1 MAQEVRTA
9 PRVRRNGR
17 RLRSGGFGVL
27 LACLLLGG
35 AIAERALAQAKPGTT
50 KPGTTKP
57 APKTT
62 LSGIYTAAQAAQ
74 GEVTYYSL
82 CVSCHPKG
90 TYAGPSFKTN
100 WNNRPLWDLWDW
112 ISNKMPKNDPGSLE
126 PAQVVQVM
134 AYILQQNKMPAGS
147 TPLPP
152 NEKTLYGIKIQIK

>member
-1 MAQEVRTA
+1 MAQEIDPRT
-9 PRVRRNGR
+9 RRGR
-17 RLRSGGFGVL
+17 RPRSGGHGVVAVL
-27 LACLLLGG
+27 LASLVLIG
-35 AIAERALAQAKPGTT
+35 ALVERAVAQA

-62 LSGIYTAAQAAQ
+62 LSGIYTAAQASK
-74 GEVTYYSL
+74 GEDIYYTL

-126 PAQVVQVM
+126 PGQVVQVM

-147 TPLPP
+147 VALPP